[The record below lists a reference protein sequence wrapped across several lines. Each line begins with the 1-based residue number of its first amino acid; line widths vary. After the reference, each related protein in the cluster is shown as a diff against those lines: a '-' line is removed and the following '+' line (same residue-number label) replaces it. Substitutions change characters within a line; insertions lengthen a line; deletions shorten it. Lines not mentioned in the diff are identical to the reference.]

1 MLDPRYQLPSG
12 LRQPFLSGAHATD
25 RSFSLQ
31 STLAPLV
38 VEAQQAGRSIG
49 LAISATLAARTIH
62 STSLSAK
69 VYVSWATT
77 RGATSSLN
85 AEVHQGSPTDTPT

>member
-1 MLDPRYQLPSG
+1 MRWIGFVLA
-12 LRQPFLSGAHATD
+12 LS
-25 RSFSLQ
+25 L
-31 STLAPLV
+31 TLAPLV
-38 VEAQQAGRSIG
+38 VEAQQAERSIG
-49 LAISATLAARTIH
+49 LAISATLAVRTIH

-85 AEVHQGSPTDTPT
+85 AEVHRGSPTEVVSPFVWKREVAHSSGW